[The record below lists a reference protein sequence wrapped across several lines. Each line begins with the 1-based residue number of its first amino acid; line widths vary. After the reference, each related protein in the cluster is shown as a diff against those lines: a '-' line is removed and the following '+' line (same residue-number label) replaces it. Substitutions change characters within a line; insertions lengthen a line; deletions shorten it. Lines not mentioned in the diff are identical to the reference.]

1 MKPRSSARP
10 LDVMLL
16 GTLLAFGLVAC
27 GQQQE
32 PAPAPPPAE
41 TAPPA
46 APAATEAPSLQER
59 AMEAAESL
67 SEQVEATAKAAAD
80 AVPGLTEAASEQAA
94 SLGAAATAQAQ
105 SLIEEVKTLI
115 GEERMDRARA
125 LVDQLVNMR
134 DSLSAE
140 LQEEVDRL
148 QAMVSEE

>member
-67 SEQVEATAKAAAD
+67 SETFRLACGQGNGL
-80 AVPGLTEAASEQAA
+80 AVIAGRGSDQPT
-94 SLGAAATAQAQ
+94 
-105 SLIEEVKTLI
+105 
-115 GEERMDRARA
+115 RA
-125 LVDQLVNMR
+125 LLGLERSHRV
-134 DSLSAE
+134 AGT
-140 LQEEVDRL
+140 
-148 QAMVSEE
+148 A